1 MKYEVSSLLILSL
14 FALAPLQADTFIGS
28 DIEVGLWSPSYD
40 AGNVVGDASGEDQ
53 SIFASA
59 TLEHGIPAIP
69 NLKVSLSQVDND
81 KYEYT
86 KIDYTAYY
94 EALDNDLVSID
105 VGMGLSQYKS
115 GEYLSQEFGGTIPHV
130 YVDAELGL
138 PLMNTTLY
146 TDVKF
151 MDYDGSQITD
161 AMAGLRYDVNLIA
174 TDLGIKGGYRMQ
186 SVDTQDIDDLSFD
199 VKTDGYFL
207 GLHAD
212 F

>member
-1 MKYEVSSLLILSL
+1 MRFTASPLSILTLIMLTP
-14 FALAPLQADTFIGS
+14 AHADTFIGS

-40 AGNVVGDASGEDQ
+40 AGNVVGGASGEDQ
-53 SIFASA
+53 SVFASA
-59 TLEHGIPAIP
+59 TIEHGLLAIP

-81 KYEYT
+81 KFEYT

-94 EALDNDLVSID
+94 EALDNDTISID

-115 GEYLSQEFGGTIPHV
+115 GKYLSQGFTGTIPHL
-130 YVDAELGL
+130 YVDAEFGM

-186 SVDTQDIDDLSFD
+186 SVDTDDIDDLSFD